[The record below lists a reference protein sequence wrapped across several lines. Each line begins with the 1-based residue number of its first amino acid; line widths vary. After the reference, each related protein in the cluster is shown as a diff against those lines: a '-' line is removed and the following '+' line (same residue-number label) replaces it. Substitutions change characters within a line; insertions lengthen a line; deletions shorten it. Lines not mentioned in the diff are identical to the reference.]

1 MRAAVLRRPGD
12 LVIDDMPEPSCPSG
26 GAVVRVVACAVCPSD
41 IKMARAGHRDL
52 SYPRIL
58 GHEVVGVVERS
69 DASGPFA
76 EGDLVQVWPGI
87 ACGTCMPCRRG
98 QDNMCDHQ
106 GIIGFNRDGGFAE
119 RMAVPAETVRR
130 GGVNIVPPGLDP
142 AMASLTEPLACCV
155 HGQDAAS
162 LTSEDR
168 VVVHGAGPMGLMH
181 TALAASRGASVLV
194 LEPEQGRREL
204 ALRMGADR
212 TADPLVEDIPSVI
225 EEWTGG
231 RGADVALLATPHV
244 RIDDALLRT
253 MAPRGRICAF
263 SGLPRSDPE
272 VRMDLNLLHY
282 RELMLVGA
290 YGCTSASNTQALRL
304 LGEKGVDLLPLM
316 TERMPL
322 GSIERA
328 FGLIEQ
334 RKAFKCVITEFTR

>member
-1 MRAAVLRRPGD
+1 
-12 LVIDDMPEPSCPSG
+12 
-26 GAVVRVVACAVCPSD
+26 
-41 IKMARAGHRDL
+41 
-52 SYPRIL
+52 
-58 GHEVVGVVERS
+58 VERS
-69 DASGPFA
+69 DAPGPITD
-76 EGDLVQVWPGI
+76 GDIVQVWPGI

-98 QDNMCDHQ
+98 QDNLCDRQ

-119 RMAVPAETVRR
+119 RMAVPAETVQR

-142 AMASLTEPLACCV
+142 AVATLTEPLACCV

-162 LTSEDR
+162 LTAGDR

-181 TALAASRGASVLV
+181 TVLAASKGAATLV

-212 TADPLVEDIPSVI
+212 VADPSEGAVGEVI
-225 EEWTGG
+225 EEWTNG
-231 RGADVALLATPHV
+231 RGADVAILATPHV
-244 RIDDALLRT
+244 RMDDALLRT

-263 SGLPRSDPE
+263 SGLPRNDPE
-272 VRMDLNLLHY
+272 VRMDINLLHY
-282 RELMLVGA
+282 RELSLVGA
-290 YGCTSASNTQALRL
+290 YGCTSGSNAKALRL
-304 LGEKGVDLLPLM
+304 LVSGEVDLLPLM

-328 FGLIEQ
+328 FDLIEQ